1 MNKKALL
8 LASIILSVFFVTAQ
22 SITSPDG
29 QVELFF
35 QLKDSVPF
43 YRLKYKKAAVIKE
56 SKLGLTLANAPSFL
70 KGFALKDQK
79 TATFNE
85 SWHPVMGEV
94 KTIVNHYN
102 ELAVTLLQPSSD
114 RNITIR
120 FRVFNDGLGFR
131 YEFPQQKNLNYFVIK
146 EEETQF
152 ALSGN
157 NKAWWIPGDYDT
169 EEYSYTT
176 SSLSAVPQLFD
187 KSYDANASQTI
198 VPMALQTPLMMKTQ
212 DGLYVNIH

>member
-1 MNKKALL
+1 MKKLVTLL
-8 LASIILSVFFVTAQ
+8 LVLTVSVPVVTAQ

-29 QVELFF
+29 QMELLF

-43 YRLKYKKAAVIKE
+43 YQLNYKKAAVIKE
-56 SKLGLTLANAPSFL
+56 SKLGLTLANAPSFS

-102 ELAVTLLQPSSD
+102 ELAVTLLQPSLD
-114 RNITIR
+114 RDITIR

-152 ALSGN
+152 ALFR
-157 NKAWWIPGDYDT
+157 
-169 EEYSYTT
+169 
-176 SSLSAVPQLFD
+176 Q
-187 KSYDANASQTI
+187 Q
-198 VPMALQTPLMMKTQ
+198 
-212 DGLYVNIH
+212 